1 MVHLSLINP
10 PQVINQF
17 DVIQENIV
25 GVPNNKHYNEYNECT
40 DRVSYGN
47 LGHKIIFFKNN
58 YKNIYKNNYKNI
70 YKNNYKNNCKN
81 NSSSLAHNNKKRNTH
96 THTHIHT
103 HKHTNTQT
111 HNKNTTAESLS
122 KWKTCVATSNPQAPL
137 SSSPRRVEAC
147 EDFRNSIIK
156 QLQERLHEQEKLLRI
171 CGPEVLAAAM
181 KRLGIAP
188 CEGVDDLSNIV
199 SSYPVV

>member
-111 HNKNTTAESLS
+111 HKHTNTQQ
-122 KWKTCVATSNPQAPL
+122 KYNC
-137 SSSPRRVEAC
+137 RVTLKV
-147 EDFRNSIIK
+147 EDLCCNVKPTGASV
-156 QLQERLHEQEKLLRI
+156 E
-171 CGPEVLAAAM
+171 
-181 KRLGIAP
+181 
-188 CEGVDDLSNIV
+188 
-199 SSYPVV
+199 

>member
-81 NSSSLAHNNKKRNTH
+81 NSSSLAHNNKKRNTQTQNDTH
-96 THTHIHT
+96 THTHTTPTTCCDSKGT
-103 HKHTNTQT
+103 HPY
-111 HNKNTTAESLS
+111 NTTPTNIFHYTPCISTNVEKNLLTPPPKIHPPHQNESPPPSLDEYPLPLVKPLKRNSLS
-122 KWKTCVATSNPQAPL
+122 VCL
-137 SSSPRRVEAC
+137 RRVKMKTHTYG
-147 EDFRNSIIK
+147 IIN
-156 QLQERLHEQEKLLRI
+156 
-171 CGPEVLAAAM
+171 P
-181 KRLGIAP
+181 
-188 CEGVDDLSNIV
+188 GVCITH
-199 SSYPVV
+199 